1 MYVRAW
7 KNGRFTLAEITD
19 GNEHGIGSS
28 SYFSLKTVGEI
39 HDLIVA
45 LEEAVEFVTIDASS
59 KRPERREAEPRP
71 SPGTRV
77 YRQTLRV

>member
-28 SYFSLKTVGEI
+28 SYFSFKTVGEV
-39 HDLIVA
+39 HDLIAA
-45 LEEAVEFVTIDASS
+45 LEEAVEFVTTDQNYKSF
-59 KRPERREAEPRP
+59 KV
-71 SPGTRV
+71 GG
-77 YRQTLRV
+77 